1 MLAVAPSKD
10 SLEGSSYWRNWP
22 AMIDEAI
29 QGGQVKR
36 TGMVKQALTRPNG
49 LPTCMYSRSL
59 DIFAADYAK
68 TVMFVDD
75 GVLCFTS
82 RVETEERG
90 WVGLLD

>member
-22 AMIDEAI
+22 AMVVKL
-29 QGGQVKR
+29 GKVYGFGKVKR

-49 LPTCMYSRSL
+49 LPAYLYSRSL
-59 DIFAADYAK
+59 NIFVGDYAK

-82 RVETEERG
+82 RVETEE
-90 WVGLLD
+90 